1 MLTFEPSVPATA
13 FPGLKIPRIMRCR
26 NGDGRRDGPLATP
39 SPVRS

>member
-13 FPGLKIPRIMRCR
+13 FPGLIMPGIMRCR
-26 NGDGRRDGPLATP
+26 NGDGRREGALPTP